1 VKKIPENF
9 DEGDSLTSDDVNEI
23 LDAMREIQQLVTEN
37 KQPLRK
43 VKTPSGGIAASG
55 SANCTVNA
63 WNPYTSAWA
72 NGSVTLKCWNP
83 SSSGA
88 IAGNT
93 LVTVAWVSGRWEVIL
108 EPC

>member
-1 VKKIPENF
+1 MKKIPDNF
-9 DEGDSLTSDDVNEI
+9 DEGDSLTADDVNEI
-23 LDAMREIQQLVTEN
+23 LEVLRELQKEANAN
-37 KQPLRK
+37 KQALRK
-43 VKTPSGGIAASG
+43 VKTPSGGIPASG

-83 SSSGA
+83 SSSA
-88 IAGNT
+88 AVAGNT